1 MGLGPVILLGIA
13 AGILS
18 VEIQRW
24 RGDRECPAGQRAR
37 VPADGRLLFLARNT
51 RRAERVGFAA
61 LLAEG
66 ATGPVASAGSLRMRI
81 YTPRVVAD
89 RIMMQD
95 DFVRLHKFLLE
106 TDAISDIS
114 DDVREVVEKE
124 WPELV
129 HKLPPKKPN
138 A

>member
-1 MGLGPVILLGIA
+1 
-13 AGILS
+13 
-18 VEIQRW
+18 
-24 RGDRECPAGQRAR
+24 
-37 VPADGRLLFLARNT
+37 
-51 RRAERVGFAA
+51 
-61 LLAEG
+61 
-66 ATGPVASAGSLRMRI
+66 MRI

-138 A
+138 AWPVHATGRPPILKDHITAGKVGAVHCRQIRQVCKLGFPSG